1 MMTSRLGRRQNEPK
15 RGRLVVQD
23 TLTLSGLM
31 ELLKAFETE
40 NPPAAG
46 NPDDQWVYVVQSVTG
61 SPMAAL
67 MLSPTKAGDD

>member
-1 MMTSRLGRRQNEPK
+1 MMSSRLGKRQNEPK

-23 TLTLSGLM
+23 TLSLADLKK
-31 ELLKAFETE
+31 LLDAFEAA
-40 NPPAAG
+40 NPPAEG

-67 MLSPTKAGDD
+67 MISPTKAGDD